1 MANSLYGPARALWAG
16 GSINW
21 GVGSAGDAIHV
32 DLIDLADYTVSIT
45 SHQWHDT
52 TTVPTAARVA
62 TFGPLTGKTLTLGV
76 LDANDYTFTAVTG
89 DQSEALMYWKN
100 TGTPG
105 TSPLLI
111 FVDTA
116 TSGLPILP
124 NSGDVNVVISAS
136 GIATL

>member
-1 MANSLYGPARALWAG
+1 MANAVYGKCREKFAA

-21 GVGSAGDAIHV
+21 GTGTGGDAIHV

-45 SHQWHDT
+45 THEWHDT

-76 LDANDYTFTAVTG
+76 LDANDYTFPSVSG
-89 DQSEALMYWKN
+89 DQSEALIYWKN

-105 TSPLLI
+105 TSPLLV

-116 TSGLPILP
+116 TSGLPVLP
-124 NSGDVNVVISAS
+124 NSGDINVVISAS